1 MTPLCM
7 TPPRHL
13 PEMLRPVAV
22 ERDPPSQATPGGMN
36 LTKGL
41 RPGPFLQSLLSE
53 GEGGDAYRRG
63 FRDSGAGLCEIL
75 HMNFREFLFH
85 ALG

>member
-13 PEMLRPVAV
+13 PEMLRPVTV

-53 GEGGDAYRRG
+53 GEGGDAYDGVSGIPGRG
-63 FRDSGAGLCEIL
+63 YARSCI
-75 HMNFREFLFH
+75 
-85 ALG
+85 

>member
-13 PEMLRPVAV
+13 PEMLRPVTV

-53 GEGGDAYRRG
+53 GEGGDAHRRG
-63 FRDSGAGLCEIL
+63 FRDSGAGIL
-75 HMNFREFLFH
+75 
-85 ALG
+85 GSVGKY